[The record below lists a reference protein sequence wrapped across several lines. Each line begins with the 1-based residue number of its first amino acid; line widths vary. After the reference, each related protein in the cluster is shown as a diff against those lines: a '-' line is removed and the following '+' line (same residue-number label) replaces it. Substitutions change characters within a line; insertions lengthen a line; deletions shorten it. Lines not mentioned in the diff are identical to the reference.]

1 MTKIILGITGEM
13 ASGKGTVAKY
23 IVEKYGAESL
33 RFSTM
38 LRDVTKRMHQ
48 EETRD
53 NLQRISTCLRQCF
66 GEEILA
72 KVIAEDVKKEEGEL
86 VEVDGVR
93 RSPDMK
99 YLQEIPGFKLVYI
112 ETALEKRY
120 ERIVKRGEN
129 SDDSNK
135 TFEDFQKDQGNEAEQ
150 QIKGL
155 KAEANFVV
163 DNNGGLEDLYQQIDK
178 ILNKEK

>member
-13 ASGKGTVAKY
+13 ACGKGTATKYVVDKYQAK
-23 IVEKYGAESL
+23 SF

-53 NLQRISTCLRQCF
+53 NLQNISTCLRQCF
-66 GEEILA
+66 GEDILA
-72 KVIAEDVKKEEGEL
+72 KVMAEDVKKDAGEII
-86 VEVDGVR
+86 VIDGVR
-93 RSPDMK
+93 RLPDIK
-99 YLQEIPGFKLVYI
+99 YLREIPGFKLIYI
-112 ETALEKRY
+112 ETNLEKRY

-129 SDDSNK
+129 SDDKNK
-135 TFEDFQKDQGNEAEQ
+135 TFAEFEEDQKKEAEQ

-155 KAEANFVV
+155 KFEADFTV
-163 DNNGGLEDLYQQIDK
+163 DNNGSFEDLYSQIDK
-178 ILNKEK
+178 IIN